1 MGAGKARQQCRMQV
15 DHAIGKRCQQWR
27 VHHAHIAGHD
37 HIFAAALEQLMRNDL
52 VSRDGIGIDILGQ
65 RECLDA
71 RTLGTLQALGRRTAR
86 HHKFNRGVELAG
98 GDQVDQRLQVG
109 TRTAD
114 KHANLKRLGRIGAGR
129 TGVGYKAQALGSNH
143 LLVSAHRSTRP
154 YRSPRRTRP
163 RGTASRPARPRPRSR
178 QPRPRGRRSGTGQRP
193 C

>member
-1 MGAGKARQQCRMQV
+1 
-15 DHAIGKRCQQWR
+15 
-27 VHHAHIAGHD
+27 
-37 HIFAAALEQLMRNDL
+37 MRNDL

-129 TGVGYKAQALGSNH
+129 TGVGYKA
-143 LLVSAHRSTRP
+143 
-154 YRSPRRTRP
+154 
-163 RGTASRPARPRPRSR
+163 
-178 QPRPRGRRSGTGQRP
+178 
-193 C
+193 